1 VSNAGNVGESGADI
15 MSDAVKEQL
24 SACLDGELPRAELD
38 LLLKRL
44 GRDAEL
50 RDSLGRYALISEVL
64 QADKPVAAPR
74 DFTAGVMAIIEN
86 EPLLNGRVAVRVSP
100 IWLSRLRPVVGMAV
114 AAGVAAIAVFSV
126 QRSGVAPEPQT
137 VAQQTIVESQR
148 EPSGASPTVAE
159 SPSYVVPS
167 GTSNSSFVPAA
178 RLTNYVVAH
187 SEYSSPLGR
196 RSMLSGVLA
205 EDDAEPATVITHESP
220 AAPATDESGNATEA
234 SGADQSAPAPQDH

>member
-1 VSNAGNVGESGADI
+1 VSSAGNVGESGADI
-15 MSDAVKEQL
+15 MSDAMKEQL

-64 QADKPVAAPR
+64 HADKPVAAPR

-86 EPLLNGRVAVRVSP
+86 EPLQNGRVTVRVSP
-100 IWLSRLRPVVGMAV
+100 VLLSRLRPVAGLAV

-126 QRSGVAPEPQT
+126 QRSGVAPQPQT
-137 VAQQTIVESQR
+137 IAQSIGESQR
-148 EPSGASPTVAE
+148 EPSAATPTVAE

-167 GTSNSSFVPAA
+167 GTSNSSFVPAT

-205 EDDAEPATVITHESP
+205 EDDAEPTTVITRESP
-220 AAPATDESGNATEA
+220 AADDSGNTTV
-234 SGADQSAPAPQDH
+234 SGADQAAPAPQGH